1 MISNKRKFKISA
13 GLVFL
18 SLLVIFALRV
28 FSHCEIPCGIYDDEM
43 RIKMMAENI
52 ATIEKSMNQIQL
64 LSEEVAGLDPQDMNQ
79 MVRWIQNKEKHA
91 EDLVHIVTQYFM
103 TQRVK
108 PVDKEDSK
116 AYEEYIEKL
125 TLLHQMMFYA
135 MKSKQ
140 TTDLANVEKLKSLL
154 DSFEDAYFGPERYIH

>member
-1 MISNKRKFKISA
+1 
-13 GLVFL
+13 
-18 SLLVIFALRV
+18 
-28 FSHCEIPCGIYDDEM
+28 
-43 RIKMMAENI
+43 MAEHV

-108 PVDKEDSK
+108 PVDEKDSK
-116 AYEEYIEKL
+116 AYEEYVKKL
-125 TLLHQMMFYA
+125 TLLHQMMFYG

-140 TTDLANVEKLKSLL
+140 TTDFANVEKLKSLL
-154 DSFEDAYFGPERYIH
+154 DSFEDAYFGPERHIH

>member
-1 MISNKRKFKISA
+1 MK
-13 GLVFL
+13 
-18 SLLVIFALRV
+18 
-28 FSHCEIPCGIYDDEM
+28 
-43 RIKMMAENI
+43 
-52 ATIEKSMNQIQL
+52 QIQL
-64 LSEEVAGLDPQDMNQ
+64 LSEEVAGLNPQDMNQ

-108 PVDKEDSK
+108 PVDEKDSE

-140 TTDLANVEKLKSLL
+140 TTDLTHWHLWVVL
-154 DSFEDAYFGPERYIH
+154 RY

>member
-1 MISNKRKFKISA
+1 MISNKRKFEVIAS
-13 GLVFL
+13 LVFL
-18 SLLVIFALRV
+18 SLLVIFAFRV

-43 RIKMMAENI
+43 RIKMMAEHV

-108 PVDKEDSK
+108 PFDEKDS
-116 AYEEYIEKL
+116 EEYGEYVKKL

-154 DSFEDAYFGPERYIH
+154 DSFEDAYFGPERHIH

>member
-1 MISNKRKFKISA
+1 MISNKRKFEVIA
-13 GLVFL
+13 GLVVL
-18 SLLVIFALRV
+18 SLLVIFTLRV

-43 RIKMMAENI
+43 RIKMIAEHV
-52 ATIEKSMNQIQL
+52 ATIEKSMKQIQL
-64 LSEEVAGLDPQDMNQ
+64 LSAELVGLDPQDMNQ

-103 TQRVK
+103 TQRLK
-108 PVDKEDSK
+108 PVDEKDS
-116 AYEEYIEKL
+116 EEYGEYVKKL

-154 DSFEDAYFGPERYIH
+154 DSFEDAYFGTERHIH

>member
-1 MISNKRKFKISA
+1 MISNKRKFEVIA
-13 GLVFL
+13 GLVVL
-18 SLLVIFALRV
+18 SLLVIFTLRV

-43 RIKMMAENI
+43 RIKMIAEHVV
-52 ATIEKSMNQIQL
+52 TIEKSMNEIQS

-79 MVRWIQNKEKHA
+79 MVRWIHNKEKHA

-103 TQRVK
+103 TQRLK
-108 PVDKEDSK
+108 PVDEKDS
-116 AYEEYIEKL
+116 EEYGEYVKKL

-154 DSFEDAYFGPERYIH
+154 DSFEDAYFGTETHIH